1 MCIQH
6 LIAYL
11 WSTLTDQFQNKSHS
25 ACSFVVSARA
35 YQPWYN
41 ILLSHQ
47 ISTNRVYQPRNQ
59 PANRL
64 IVSSRLKYCT
74 IVYLGPL
81 QPLRGIHQLKFT
93 TGLMLLP
100 NGMRSSFVHICPH
113 FSKLLLPSVPLLVFS
128 FSIDLTYL
136 NWLQHKRK
144 NKHHQYV
151 LNSKTLKAQRVYCNS
166 SLH

>member
-35 YQPWYN
+35 YQPWYS

-47 ISTNRVYQPRNQ
+47 INTNRVYQPRNQ

-93 TGLMLLP
+93 TGW
-100 NGMRSSFVHICPH
+100 SFFQMACEAHSCTSVHTSANYCC
-113 FSKLLLPSVPLLVFS
+113 LQYLCWCSVFL
-128 FSIDLTYL
+128 SIFLHIWTD
-136 NWLQHKRK
+136 
-144 NKHHQYV
+144 
-151 LNSKTLKAQRVYCNS
+151 CNIKEKINIINMYWTARP
-166 SLH
+166 